1 MNHQYT
7 PMFFA
12 YKTPPYVTPTPQTG
26 EHQLQKGDIII
37 MATDGLWDLISSKE
51 ASDIVLQGAAE
62 TADDLARYLLE
73 QVRAF
78 KSPGDD
84 VTILVIRF

>member
-1 MNHQYT
+1 MNHQYA
-7 PMFFA
+7 PLFFA

-37 MATDGLWDLISSKE
+37 MATDGLWDLVSSKE
-51 ASDIVLQGAAE
+51 AADIVLQGAAE
-62 TADDLARYLLE
+62 THDNLARYLLE
-73 QVRAF
+73 QVRAL

-84 VTILVIRF
+84 VTVLVIRV